1 MSSKK
6 TRIPAGKKQTP
17 PAAAGD
23 VDSLVSSS
31 VHIHQQTHDFA
42 SKAVNVALTLRN
54 WLIGY
59 RIEEYERQGADR
71 ATYGDKLM
79 DTLAERLVKQGWARC
94 ERREL
99 YRFRQ
104 FYLAYPKIVE
114 SLTPQS
120 LLLPELS
127 PLQALVPSLPGP
139 IRESVTPQLL
149 PAHPELILRLSFT
162 HLNELIQLPDD
173 TQRRFYEI
181 ECIRGNWSVRELRRQ
196 INSLYYQRSG
206 LSKNK
211 AKLSAMAH
219 AAAETPQPAH
229 IIRDP
234 YVFEFLGLRSRDV
247 MSESGLEDALLD
259 RLQDFLLELGH
270 GFCFEARQKRIL
282 IGDEHFFI
290 DLVFYHRILK
300 CHILVEL
307 KTDAFRHEHLGQL
320 NTYVAWYKKHQM
332 TAGDLPP
339 IGILL
344 CTGKND
350 ALVEFALGDLS
361 NKVFVSRYA
370 VELPGKAEMERFI
383 AQIGREETSHGKTP
397 GRQGGK
403 K

>member
-1 MSSKK
+1 LKK
-6 TRIPAGKKQTP
+6 NG
-17 PAAAGD
+17 
-23 VDSLVSSS
+23 
-31 VHIHQQTHDFA
+31 
-42 SKAVNVALTLRN
+42 
-54 WLIGY
+54 W
-59 RIEEYERQGADR
+59 ERCD
-71 ATYGDKLM
+71 
-79 DTLAERLVKQGWARC
+79 
-94 ERREL
+94 RREL

-104 FYLAYPKIVE
+104 FFIAYPRIVE
-114 SLTPQS
+114 TASPQS
-120 LLLPELS
+120 LLSADMQPLMAHLLQS
-127 PLQALVPSLPGP
+127 PLP
-139 IRESVTPQLL
+139 IRGSATPESEMVETASP
-149 PAHPELILRLSFT
+149 PLIHRLSFS
-162 HLNELIQLPDD
+162 HLAELIQLPDD

-196 INSLYYQRSG
+196 IASLYYQRSG
-206 LSKNK
+206 LSKDK
-211 AKLSAMAH
+211 AKLSALAH
-219 AAAETPQPAH
+219 AAADTLQPAH

-247 MSESGLEDALLD
+247 MAESDLEDALLD

-320 NTYVAWYKKHQM
+320 NTYVAYYKKHQM
-332 TAGDLPP
+332 TPGDQPP

-361 NKVFVSRYA
+361 NQIFVSRYA
-370 VELPGKAEMERFI
+370 VELPRKEEMERFI
-383 AQIGREETSHGKTP
+383 TQLGKEV
-397 GRQGGK
+397 GA
-403 K
+403 

>member
-1 MSSKK
+1 MPARKK
-6 TRIPAGKKQTP
+6 RPP
-17 PAAAGD
+17 PAVAGD
-23 VDSLVSSS
+23 FDSLVSSI
-31 VHIHQQTHDFA
+31 VHIHQQTQDFA
-42 SKAVNVALTLRN
+42 SKAVNVALTVRN

-59 RIEEYERQGADR
+59 RIEAYERQGVDR

-104 FYLAYPKIVE
+104 FYLAYPRIVE

-127 PLQALVPSLPGP
+127 PLQALFPSLPGQ
-139 IRESVTPQLL
+139 IRESATPQLL
-149 PAHPELILRLSFT
+149 PAHPELIFRLSFT

-196 INSLYYQRSG
+196 IASLYYQRSG
-206 LSKNK
+206 LSKDK

-219 AAAETPQPAH
+219 AATQTPQPAH

-247 MSESGLEDALLD
+247 MAESDLEDALLD

-320 NTYVAWYKKHQM
+320 NSYVAYYKKHQM
-332 TAGDLPP
+332 TPGDKPP

-344 CTGKND
+344 CTRKND

-370 VELPGKAEMERFI
+370 VELPRKEEMERFI
-383 AQIGREETSHGKTP
+383 AQISREETSHARTP
-397 GRQGGK
+397 RRKGAK

>member
-6 TRIPAGKKQTP
+6 APAKARTKKSP
-17 PAAAGD
+17 IAAAGD
-23 VDSLVSSS
+23 FDSLVASI
-31 VHIHQQTHDFA
+31 VHIHRQTQDFA
-42 SKAVNVALTLRN
+42 AKAVNVGLTLRN
-54 WLIGY
+54 WLIGHL
-59 RIEEYERQGADR
+59 IEVYERQGADR
-71 ATYGDKLM
+71 ARYGDKLM
-79 DTLAERLVKQGWARC
+79 DTLAGRLVKNGWARC
-94 ERREL
+94 DRREL

-104 FYLAYPKIVE
+104 FYLAYPQMVE
-114 SLTPQS
+114 SLTPQFPS
-120 LLLPELS
+120 LPELS
-127 PLQALVPSLPGP
+127 PLRALVSSAAAQIRQSLTSESRIVESVPPQSLPA
-139 IRESVTPQLL
+139 I
-149 PAHPELILRLSFT
+149 PELIFRLSFT
-162 HLNELIQLPDD
+162 HFNELIQITDL

-196 INSLYYQRSG
+196 IASLYFQRSG
-206 LSKNK
+206 LSVDK
-211 AKLSAMAH
+211 ATLSAMAH
-219 AAAETPQPAH
+219 AAADTLQPAH

-247 MSESGLEDALLD
+247 MSESDLEDALLD

-290 DLVFYHRILK
+290 DIVFYHRILK

-320 NTYVAWYKKHQM
+320 NSYVAYYKKHQM
-332 TAGDLPP
+332 TLGDQPP

-344 CTGKND
+344 CTSKND

-370 VELPGKAEMERFI
+370 VELPRKADIERFI
-383 AQIGREETSHGKTP
+383 AQLGKEVAE
-397 GRQGGK
+397 
-403 K
+403 